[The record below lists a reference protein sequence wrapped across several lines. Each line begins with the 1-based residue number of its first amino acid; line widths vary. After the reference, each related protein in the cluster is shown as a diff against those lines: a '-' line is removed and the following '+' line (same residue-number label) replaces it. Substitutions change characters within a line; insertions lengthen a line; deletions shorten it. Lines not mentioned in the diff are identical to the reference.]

1 MSKEKEEKGKEAI
14 INPID
19 KDKITENPHNLPYAH
34 TVGGAVIKPIDKGR
48 TKGLAVKAM
57 HKQTDMQL
65 DQLRRQMELLAKEAQ
80 KIQRRVEISE
90 IIYGADMGF
99 KPLISKTYH
108 LYQRANQTA
117 VLSVVGPKNRGQEVV
132 PSKVFCQRLLYW
144 PTILGK
150 YTKKKPTM
158 SVQLLNGWTNSNVT
172 T

>member
-1 MSKEKEEKGKEAI
+1 MSKDKKEKGKEAF

-34 TVGGAVIKPIDKGR
+34 TVGGVVIKPIDQGR

-80 KIQRRVEISE
+80 KIQKRVEISE
-90 IIYGADMGF
+90 IIYGAEMGF
-99 KPLISKTYH
+99 KPLIGKTYH
-108 LYQRANQTA
+108 LYQRANETA
-117 VLSVVGPKNRGQEVV
+117 VLSVVGPKEWGPRGHPYQDFLSTV
-132 PSKVFCQRLLYW
+132 SLLADHTW
-144 PTILGK
+144 EIHDDKESDTL
-150 YTKKKPTM
+150 
-158 SVQLLNGWTNSNVT
+158 T